1 MEVLDTRP
9 LSQLVTEATVKVCW
23 VDDKQPNRNNTL
35 ITEQVGREIAATL
48 PGAPVVGFF
57 KEEDND
63 FQQHSVKITIE
74 DDSIKFESL
83 TRPYGFVAPEKQPW
97 YQKFMEDGIERTYLM
112 CKAYLWTTQYPE
124 AKMALGKGQ
133 SMELNPDSI
142 SGYYDGDVF
151 VFTAATMDRL
161 CILGDAFEPC
171 FEGARIAT
179 SFSRL
184 YTDFAQEVQKI
195 IGGRYSIMDGKLMVE
210 EVVDEVT
217 EETVEEAAEEVTEE
231 ATEEATETESES
243 ETATTEAVEFTADE
257 SQETEEVAAEEAQA
271 EQGAQEFV
279 AQQEA
284 EAEVEEAEESVEDS
298 SSEDQST
305 STESTE
311 FTAQLDT
318 LNKKIQELEQ
328 QLNTYKQKEAS
339 EQEEKKAN
347 MLNKYRKVLSA
358 EEISSIEDNVADY
371 SLDDLEAKLSVIFAR
386 KTLVE
391 DEMNNIQFNLPTE
404 TVEDESLP
412 DFVRQALAI
421 DELKFNI

>member
-23 VDDKQPNRNNTL
+23 VDDERPNRNNTL

-63 FQQHSVKITIE
+63 FQEHSVRITIE
-74 DDSIKFESL
+74 DNSVKFESL

-97 YQKFMEDGIERTYLM
+97 YQKFIEDGIERTYLM
-112 CKAYLWTTQYPE
+112 CKVYLWTTQYPE

-142 SGYYDGDVF
+142 DGYYDGDVF

-195 IGGRYSIMDGKLMVE
+195 IGGRYSIMDGKLTVE
-210 EVVDEVT
+210 EVAENVVEDTVEVTTEEVIEESNETESTDVEVT
-217 EETVEEAAEEVTEE
+217 ESETTESVEFTAEEQQEAETEEVEVEETPEEATQEFTAQEEEESSSEEAAEEVT
-231 ATEEATETESES
+231 
-243 ETATTEAVEFTADE
+243 
-257 SQETEEVAAEEAQA
+257 
-271 EQGAQEFV
+271 
-279 AQQEA
+279 
-284 EAEVEEAEESVEDS
+284 
-298 SSEDQST
+298 ST
-305 STESTE
+305 DNSE

-318 LNKKIQELEQ
+318 LNKRIQELEE
-328 QLNTYKQKEAS
+328 QLNVYKQQEAA
-339 EQEEKKAN
+339 EQEAKKTE
-347 MLNKYRKVLSA
+347 MLDKYRKVLTA
-358 EEISSIEDNVADY
+358 EEISPIEEQVATY
-371 SLDDLEAKLSVIFAR
+371 SLDDLEAKLSIAYAR
-386 KTLVE
+386 RALVDSE
-391 DEMNNIQFNLPTE
+391 QENNVQFTINE
-404 TVEDESLP
+404 TIAEENDLP
-412 DFVRQALAI
+412 DFMQRAWEIDQAKLN
-421 DELKFNI
+421 F